1 VSPGPFSIRTFG
13 DPVLKERATEVATF
27 DRALD
32 RLIDDMIAT
41 MYEANGVGLAAPQ
54 VGVQKR
60 LFVYDVGEGPEVVI
74 NPQLSELRG
83 EWIYHEG
90 CLSVPQLFWEI
101 PRAKEVRLRGLD
113 RHGHELDIDADEL
126 LARVFQHEVDHL
138 EGVLLLERLQP
149 DDRKEAL
156 RILRQRA
163 LGLPVEQAGS
173 SERAGAQ

>member
-1 VSPGPFSIRTFG
+1 
-13 DPVLKERATEVATF
+13 VLKERATEVATF

-74 NPQLSELRG
+74 NPQLSEFRG

>member
-1 VSPGPFSIRTFG
+1 
-13 DPVLKERATEVATF
+13 
-27 DRALD
+27 
-32 RLIDDMIAT
+32 MIAT

-74 NPQLSELRG
+74 NPQLSEFRG